1 MVCDKLLHVFGI
13 CHCSK
18 AARGLKEGDKVVV
31 GELGRHNFHLQSM
44 PLFWLIAGPN
54 TIILVCVG
62 GWGVGGRGVG
72 GGVLISASALPCRWA
87 FYTTGQ
93 LRK

>member
-54 TIILVCVG
+54 TIILVCVWGGGGGGG
-62 GWGVGGRGVG
+62 GWGG
-72 GGVLISASALPCRWA
+72 GGGGGWEGVS
-87 FYTTGQ
+87 
-93 LRK
+93 